1 MCEDV
6 VVVKLVKNI
15 FLSLIFQLSPDDKD
29 TKNIALNSKLL
40 FKMLLARPVYDNQ
53 PVGFTGRL
61 QDIFERSSR
70 ELKSV
75 Q

>member
-40 FKMLLARPVYDNQ
+40 FKMLHTLDFKWQ
-53 PVGFTGRL
+53 S
-61 QDIFERSSR
+61 E
-70 ELKSV
+70 V
-75 Q
+75 QGPGDV